1 MPFTSRSRRVLLLG
15 VIGAALAWSAC
26 SPEGRDDGNTP
37 AVEAGDPAGRELR
50 DEVAALFARLDAEYG
65 VPGVGKEIARTIEGA
80 RIRRIADYEY
90 PILNFGEPAFD
101 LEKLREGELPYHI
114 RGDFDC
120 DGKEDRAVLLAAPK
134 EMVVLVLGN
143 GSVLPLPDYDGN
155 VLGKGVKGSHPTAA
169 GKGYGSPGPDDPRH
183 FESQCDF
190 IAVHWWMKSSYAVV
204 YDPESGKFQR
214 FWTSD

>member
-50 DEVAALFARLDAEYG
+50 DEVAA
-65 VPGVGKEIARTIEGA
+65 EGA

-101 LEKLREGELPYHI
+101 LEKLREGELPYHV

-120 DGKEDRAVLLAAPK
+120 DGKEDRAVLLSAPK

-143 GSVLPLPDYDGN
+143 GSVFPLPDYDGN

-169 GKGYGSPGPDDPRH
+169 GKGSGSPGPDDPRH